1 MEIPEESYPSATIAP
16 YQQAYTISTCNRA
29 ERCNICPLVPECCFF
44 QPGDG
49 GGMHWSIVLAL
60 FPCERATAPTGR
72 CALTSSVATTHV
84 RLNSLA
90 LDNQAL

>member
-1 MEIPEESYPSATIAP
+1 
-16 YQQAYTISTCNRA
+16 
-29 ERCNICPLVPECCFF
+29 
-44 QPGDG
+44 
-49 GGMHWSIVLAL
+49 MHWSIVLAL